1 MKVIIWWQSAQLIRK
16 YKYIYAHN
24 IGTAKFIKQILTH
37 VKRKIDIN
45 AKVKEFNTL
54 LSAMGRLSRQK
65 MNKEMLDLNHTLEQM
80 GLTDNYGTSQ
90 PTAAEYTFLSS
101 THITFFRTVYR
112 ICCKANLRKFKN
124 IEIIPVSVLIIK
136 CKTIMALKHVYHM
149 RNKSSV
155 QVWCRIQEAWGWCTW
170 MTQRDGLGREVRGGS
185 GWGTRVHPWQMHV
198 DVWQN
203 QYNIV

>member
-80 GLTDNYGTSQ
+80 GLTDIYGTFYQ
-90 PTAAEYTFLSS
+90 TTAEYTFFLSAYG
-101 THITFFRTVYR
+101 TFSRL
-112 ICCKANLRKFKN
+112 NHM
-124 IEIIPVSVLIIK
+124 IEH
-136 CKTIMALKHVYHM
+136 KTILK
-149 RNKSSV
+149 
-155 QVWCRIQEAWGWCTW
+155 I
-170 MTQRDGLGREVRGGS
+170 
-185 GWGTRVHPWQMHV
+185 
-198 DVWQN
+198 
-203 QYNIV
+203 